1 MTLAHT
7 RARAAYGRA
16 AETLP
21 PVRQV
26 LMLYDGVMARLHEA
40 RRAIEA
46 GRIEERHAAVTKAA
60 AIVDGLHACLDFD
73 RGGAIAPLLDRLYA
87 HVALRLQAINVS
99 NDPRICDEVAGHL
112 GELRAAW
119 AVIAQGGAA
128 TGRALPAD
136 PATATA

>member
-1 MTLAHT
+1 MSLVHT

-21 PVRQV
+21 PGRQIV
-26 LMLYDGVMARLHEA
+26 MLYDGAMARLQEA

-46 GRIEERHAAVTKAA
+46 GHIEERHAAVTKAA

-73 RGGAIAPLLDRLYA
+73 RGGAIAPLLDRLYR
-87 HVALRLQAINVS
+87 HLALRMQDINVR
-99 NDPRICDEVAGHL
+99 NDPRICDEVAYHL

-119 AVIAQGGAA
+119 ATIAQGGPLSPQAGAA
-128 TGRALPAD
+128 DFAM
-136 PATATA
+136 ATA